1 MIIRLA
7 QPSDCAAIARV
18 HIDTNKT
25 TYHSLIPAEI
35 LAAPSYEKTAQRWQE
50 RLFGTDSTEYG
61 YVAEINSTIV
71 GFICASETQTHSL
84 YQREIF
90 TMYLLQH
97 HQGKGIGLKLMRQ
110 VISDYLEQGI
120 NSMLLWTYANSSAR
134 GCYQHLGGSFVDH
147 GSIQR
152 GDRKIETI
160 AFGWDDLRT
169 FFHEVT

>member
-1 MIIRLA
+1 MIIRPA

-35 LAAPSYEKTAQRWQE
+35 LAAPSYEKTAQRWQQ

-61 YVAEINSTIV
+61 YVAEIDSTIA
-71 GFICASETQTHSL
+71 GFICASTTQTNPA
-84 YQREIF
+84 YEREIV
-90 TMYLLQH
+90 TMYVLQC
-97 HQGKGIGLKLMRQ
+97 HQGKGIGSKLMRQ
-110 VISDYLEQGI
+110 VIGDYLVQGI

-134 GCYQHLGGSFVDH
+134 GFYQHLGGTIVDH

-160 AFGWDDLRT
+160 ALGWDNLRT
-169 FFHEVT
+169 VFS